1 MKTAVIYARYSSNSQ
16 TEQSIEGQ
24 LRVCQQFAQQ
34 NDLLIVDTYI
44 DRAMTGTND
53 NRVAFQKMLADS
65 KKRQFDYVIVYKLDR
80 FARNKFEAVNNR
92 QKLKENG
99 VRLISAMENIPDTP
113 EGNLMES
120 LLEGFNQ
127 YFSEELRQKVNRGL
141 KESWLKGNATGGNG
155 LFGYDIVNKKYVVNA
170 YETQIIQEI
179 FTKYAQGY
187 KAVAIV
193 KDLQAR
199 GAKRKN
205 GKLIDIKYVYFILH
219 NERYTGKVEHHGVI
233 YDKIFPQII
242 SDELW
247 LAVNAI
253 NEENKIAPSR
263 KKEIFDYILSGKLV
277 CGDCKRRMSGE
288 SGTSHTGDIHYYYLC
303 TSRRK
308 KKMPCTTKAVTK
320 QYLEDLVIN
329 ATSVILNSEENIRIV
344 AENMYKT
351 HEKETKDSTTLKL
364 LLKQRQDVQKK
375 IDNFIKAIEEGIITE
390 QTKNRLKELEQ
401 EILQIDF
408 DIDRE
413 KQRNYTF
420 LSVENIIEF
429 LQSKVFTD
437 TDNIKVRKLI
447 VNTFIREI
455 IYYPD
460 KIIITY
466 NFTDIIDTVKITPEN
481 TIEIEKQSKSASS
494 LNLGSCLLP
503 QSAPKNLIQSGEV
516 FQFNPPFARLS
527 ILVLFYILLILVRP
541 RANLS

>member
-24 LRVCQQFAQQ
+24 LRVCQQFAQN

-65 KKRQFDYVIVYKLDR
+65 KKKQFDFVIVYKLDR

-99 VRLISAMENIPDTP
+99 VRLLSAMENIPDTP

-155 LFGYDIVNKKYVVNA
+155 LFGYDIVDKKYIVNA
-170 YETQIIQEI
+170 YETQIVQEI

-187 KAVAIV
+187 KAVAIAEEL
-193 KDLQAR
+193 KMR

-205 GKLIDIKYVYFILH
+205 GKLIDIKYVYYILH
-219 NERYTGKVEHHGVI
+219 NERYTGKVEHHGII

-329 ATSVILNSEENIRIV
+329 ATASVLYSEENIRIV
-344 AENMYKT
+344 AENMYRT
-351 HEKETKDSTTLKL
+351 HEKETKDSTVLKL
-364 LLKQRQDVQKK
+364 LLKQRQEAQKK
-375 IDNFIKAIEEGIITE
+375 TDNLIKAIEQGIITE
-390 QTKNRLKELEQ
+390 QTKTRLKELEQ

-420 LSVENIIEF
+420 LSVENIVEF
-429 LQSKVFTD
+429 LQSKVFAD

-466 NFTDIIDTVKITPEN
+466 NFTDNVNTVKITPEN
-481 TIEIEKQSKSASS
+481 IIEIEKQSNSASS

-503 QSAPKNLIQSGEV
+503 QSAPKTLYQSIQRFIQHGE
-516 FQFNPPFARLS
+516 
-527 ILVLFYILLILVRP
+527 LLCHHLKGVCNHNCVMYVIF
-541 RANLS
+541 SC

>member
-24 LRVCQQFAQQ
+24 LRVCQQYAQQ

-65 KKRQFDYVIVYKLDR
+65 KKKQFNYVIVYKLDR
-80 FARNKFEAVNNR
+80 FARNKFEAINNK

-99 VRLISAMENIPDTP
+99 VRILSAMENIPDTP
-113 EGNLMES
+113 EGSLMES

-155 LFGYDIVNKKYVVNA
+155 LFGYDIIDKKYVVNA

-187 KAVAIV
+187 KAVAIAEEL
-193 KDLQAR
+193 KMR

-205 GKLIDIKYVYFILH
+205 GKLIDIKYVYYILH

-288 SGTSHTGDIHYYYLC
+288 SGTSRTGDIHYYYLC

-308 KKMPCTTKAVTK
+308 KKLPCTTKAVTK
-320 QYLEDLVIN
+320 QYLEDLVIH
-329 ATSVILNSEENIRIV
+329 ATSVLLNSDENIRLV
-344 AENMYKT
+344 AENIYKT
-351 HEKETKDSTTLKL
+351 HEKETNDSTVLKL

-375 IDNFIKAIEEGIITE
+375 TDNIIKAIEQGIITE
-390 QTKNRLKELEQ
+390 QTKTRLKELEQ
-401 EILQIDF
+401 ELLQIDF

-413 KQRNYTF
+413 KQRTYTF
-420 LSVENIIEF
+420 LTVENIIEF
-429 LQSKVFTD
+429 LQSKVFAD

-455 IYYPD
+455 IYCPD
-460 KIIITY
+460 KLIITY
-466 NFTDIIDTVKITPEN
+466 NFTDNVNTVKITPEN

-503 QSAPKNLIQSGEV
+503 QSAPNKGRIFSYLC
-516 FQFNPPFARLS
+516 FLLS
-527 ILVLFYILLILVRP
+527 KLRDLNWNYVCYKFVWYYLCF
-541 RANLS
+541 

>member
-24 LRVCQQFAQQ
+24 LRVCQQFAQT

-65 KKRQFDYVIVYKLDR
+65 KKKQFDYVIVYKLDR

-141 KESWLKGNATGGNG
+141 KESWIKGNATGGNG

-170 YETQIIQEI
+170 YETQIVQEI

-205 GKLIDIKYVYFILH
+205 GKLIDIKYVYTILH
-219 NERYTGKVEHHGVI
+219 NQRYTGKVEHHGII

-253 NEENKIAPSR
+253 NEDNKIAPSR

-308 KKMPCTTKAVTK
+308 KKLPCTTKAVTK
-320 QYLEDLVIN
+320 QYLEDLVIH

-351 HEKETKDSTTLKL
+351 HEKETKDSTVLKL

-375 IDNFIKAIEEGIITE
+375 IDNFIKAIEQGIITE
-390 QTKNRLKELEQ
+390 TTKTRLKELEQ

-420 LSVENIIEF
+420 LTVENIIEF
-429 LQSKVFTD
+429 LQSKVFAD
-437 TDNIKVRKLI
+437 TDDIKVRKLI

-455 IYYPD
+455 LYYPD

-481 TIEIEKQSKSASS
+481 SKEIEKQSQSASS

-503 QSAPKNLIQSGEV
+503 QSAPKKNFLREV
-516 FQFNPPFARLS
+516 FFV
-527 ILVLFYILLILVRP
+527 I
-541 RANLS
+541 

>member
-53 NRVAFQKMLADS
+53 NRAAFQKMLADS
-65 KKRQFDYVIVYKLDR
+65 KKRQFEYVIVYKLDR

-141 KESWLKGNATGGNG
+141 KESWIKGNATGGNG

-170 YETQIIQEI
+170 YETQIVQEI

-205 GKLIDIKYVYFILH
+205 GKLIDIKYVYYILH
-219 NERYTGKVEHHGVI
+219 NERYTGKVEHHGII

-253 NEENKIAPSR
+253 NEDNKIAPSR

-308 KKMPCTTKAVTK
+308 KKLPCTTKAVTK
-320 QYLEDLVIN
+320 QYLEDLVIH
-329 ATSVILNSEENIRIV
+329 ATNVILNSEENIRIV

-351 HEKETKDSTTLKL
+351 HEKETKDSTILKL

-375 IDNFIKAIEEGIITE
+375 IDNFIKAIEQGIITE
-390 QTKNRLKELEQ
+390 QTKTRLKELEQ

-429 LQSKVFTD
+429 LQSKVFAD
-437 TDNIKVRKLI
+437 TDDIKVRKLI

-481 TIEIEKQSKSASS
+481 TAEIEKQSESASS
-494 LNLGSCLLP
+494 LNIGSCLLP
-503 QSAPKNLIQSGEV
+503 QSAPSQY
-516 FQFNPPFARLS
+516 NPNYIVTGDWFGLSFYLERLDS
-527 ILVLFYILLILVRP
+527 
-541 RANLS
+541 

>member
-1 MKTAVIYARYSSNSQ
+1 M
-16 TEQSIEGQ
+16 
-24 LRVCQQFAQQ
+24 
-34 NDLLIVDTYI
+34 
-44 DRAMTGTND
+44 
-53 NRVAFQKMLADS
+53 
-65 KKRQFDYVIVYKLDR
+65 
-80 FARNKFEAVNNR
+80 
-92 QKLKENG
+92 
-99 VRLISAMENIPDTP
+99 
-113 EGNLMES
+113 
-120 LLEGFNQ
+120 
-127 YFSEELRQKVNRGL
+127 
-141 KESWLKGNATGGNG
+141 
-155 LFGYDIVNKKYVVNA
+155 
-170 YETQIIQEI
+170 
-179 FTKYAQGY
+179 
-187 KAVAIV
+187 
-193 KDLQAR
+193 R

-288 SGTSHTGDIHYYYLC
+288 SGTSRTGDIHYYYLC

-308 KKMPCTTKAVTK
+308 KKLPCTTKAVTK
-320 QYLEDLVIN
+320 QYLEDLVIH
-329 ATSVILNSEENIRIV
+329 ATSVLLNSAENIRLV
-344 AENMYKT
+344 AENIYKT
-351 HEKETKDSTTLKL
+351 HEKETNDSTVLKL

-375 IDNFIKAIEEGIITE
+375 TDNIIKAIEQGIITE
-390 QTKNRLKELEQ
+390 QTKTRLKELEQ
-401 EILQIDF
+401 ELLQIDF

-413 KQRNYTF
+413 KQRTYTF
-420 LSVENIIEF
+420 LTVENIVEF
-429 LQSKVFTD
+429 LQSKVFAD

-460 KIIITY
+460 KLIITY
-466 NFTDIIDTVKITPEN
+466 NFTDNVNTVKITPEN

-503 QSAPKNLIQSGEV
+503 QSAPL
-516 FQFNPPFARLS
+516 
-527 ILVLFYILLILVRP
+527 
-541 RANLS
+541 

>member
-24 LRVCQQFAQQ
+24 LRVCQQFAGQ

-53 NRVAFQKMLADS
+53 NRAAFQKMLADS
-65 KKRQFDYVIVYKLDR
+65 KKKQFDFVIVYKLDR
-80 FARNKFEAVNNR
+80 FARNKFEAVTNR
-92 QKLKENG
+92 QRLKENG
-99 VRLISAMENIPDTP
+99 VSLLSAMENIPDTP
-113 EGNLMES
+113 EGKLMES
-120 LLEGFNQ
+120 VLEGLNQ
-127 YFSEELRQKVNRGL
+127 YYSEELTQKINRGL
-141 KESWLKGNATGGNG
+141 RESWLKGNATGGNG
-155 LFGYDIVNKKYVVNA
+155 VFGYDIIEKKYIVNA
-170 YETQIIQEI
+170 YETQIVQEI

-187 KAVAIV
+187 KAVAIAEEL
-193 KDLQAR
+193 KLR

-205 GKLIDIKYVYFILH
+205 GKLIDVKYIYLILH
-219 NERYTGKVEHHGVI
+219 NQRYTGKVEHHGII

-288 SGTSHTGDIHYYYLC
+288 SGTSRTGDIHYYYLC
-303 TSRRK
+303 KSRRK

-329 ATSVILNSEENIRIV
+329 ATASVLYSEENIRIV
-344 AENMYKT
+344 AENMYRT
-351 HEKETKDSTTLKL
+351 HEKETKDSTVLKL
-364 LLKQRQDVQKK
+364 LLKQRQEAQKK
-375 IDNFIKAIEEGIITE
+375 TDNLIKAIEQGIITE
-390 QTKNRLKELEQ
+390 QTKTRLKELEQ

-413 KQRNYTF
+413 KLRNYTF
-420 LSVENIIEF
+420 LSVENIVEF
-429 LQSKVFTD
+429 LQSKVFAD

-466 NFTDIIDTVKITPEN
+466 NFTDNVNTVKITPEN
-481 TIEIEKQSKSASS
+481 IIEIEKQSNSDSS
-494 LNLGSCLLP
+494 LNLGSCLL
-503 QSAPKNLIQSGEV
+503 SYAPPKTVSL
-516 FQFNPPFARLS
+516 
-527 ILVLFYILLILVRP
+527 
-541 RANLS
+541 